1 VAAPE
6 QVTDVVGRLL
16 DHAPPERL
24 ALHLHDTGGR
34 ALDNAMA
41 GLDLG
46 IPTFD
51 SSAGGLGGCPFA
63 PGAPGN
69 LATGDL
75 LQLLDALGIEHGVD
89 AAAVADAVAALTL
102 TP

>member
-1 VAAPE
+1 VA
-6 QVTDVVGRLL
+6 DVVGRALE
-16 DHAPPERL
+16 HVPAERL

-34 ALDNAMA
+34 ALDNAAA
-41 GLDLG
+41 GLELG
-46 IPTFD
+46 IATFD

-75 LQLLDALGIEHGVD
+75 LRLLDSMGIEHGVD
-89 AAAVADAVAALTL
+89 AAAVDAAVGGLRLTR
-102 TP
+102 